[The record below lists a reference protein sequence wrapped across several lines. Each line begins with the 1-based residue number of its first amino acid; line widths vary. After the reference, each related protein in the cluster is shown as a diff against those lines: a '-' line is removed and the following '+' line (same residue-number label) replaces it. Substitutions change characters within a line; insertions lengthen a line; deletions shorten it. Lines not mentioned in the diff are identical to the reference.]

1 VKQRLDLILQPKL
14 IITPELQLSF
24 ELLTAPVLEVKR
36 IVEEELMIN
45 PFLEELPKTKS
56 DSPVDDNE
64 LPWWERLPA
73 PRKSVE
79 EHLIEQVEVLP
90 HVSEKERAVLRS
102 MVGFLDEKGYLEKE
116 AEGRLR
122 DRFNISSDE
131 FERLRRIF
139 MESVDPVGCGSRSF
153 EEFFALQLKF
163 YGIEEDVQHE
173 DVEEK
178 VRALKEKGYIIKPY
192 PLWGWAVDDTYF
204 VEPDA
209 FVVKVGSYYQVY
221 LNEKWLPRLTFND
234 EYRALVKNPELE
246 SSVKEFLT
254 ERMKRA
260 LSLLKAIEQRNKTLR
275 KTVEAIVE
283 FEYEFLE
290 KGPEY
295 LKPLSLKDVAEK
307 VGVHI
312 STVSRV
318 VNSKY
323 VHTPQGTYS
332 LKYFFADKGFV
343 VKKRIRELIE
353 AEDKR
358 KPLSDRAIADILKE
372 EGFDIARRTVAKYR
386 EELGIPPS
394 SKRRVRREKCR

>member
-1 VKQRLDLILQPKL
+1 MKQRLDLVLQPKL

-24 ELLTAPVLEVKR
+24 ELLTAPVLEVKK

-45 PFLEELPKTKS
+45 PFLEELPRTKAEM
-56 DSPVDDNE
+56 PVEDE

-73 PRKSVE
+73 PKKSIE
-79 EHLIEQVEVLP
+79 EHLVEQIEVLP
-90 HVSEKERAVLRS
+90 RLSHREKTLLKS
-102 MVGFLDEKGYLEKE
+102 LVGFIDDKGYLEKGSE
-116 AEGRLR
+116 AQFCKRWGTTRE
-122 DRFNISSDE
+122 E
-131 FERLRRIF
+131 FEALRRIF
-139 MESVDPVGCGSRSF
+139 MECVDPVGCGSKSF
-153 EEFFALQLKF
+153 EEFFALQLML
-163 YGIEEDVQHE
+163 YGIEDEFGEKEVK
-173 DVEEK
+173 EK
-178 VRALKEKGYIIKPY
+178 VQALKEKGYIIKPY
-192 PLWGWAVDDTYF
+192 PLWGWAVEDTYF
-204 VEPDA
+204 IEPDA
-209 FVVKVGSYYQVY
+209 FVVKVGRYYQVY
-221 LNEKWLPRLTFND
+221 LNEKWIPRLTFND

-254 ERMKRA
+254 ERMRKA
-260 LSLLKAIEQRNKTLR
+260 LSLLKAIEQRNRTLR

-283 FEYEFLE
+283 FEYDFLE

-353 AEDKR
+353 AEDKK
-358 KPLSDRAIADILKE
+358 KPLSDREIADILKG

-394 SKRRVRREKCR
+394 SKRRVRRGKCR

>member
-1 VKQRLDLILQPKL
+1 MKQRLDLALQPKL

-24 ELLTAPVLEVKR
+24 ELLTAPILEVKR

-45 PFLEELPKTKS
+45 PFLEELPRTKTEA
-56 DSPVDDNE
+56 PVEEDE

-79 EHLIEQVEVLP
+79 EHLIEQVEVMP
-90 HVSEKERAVLRS
+90 GISEKERDVLRS
-102 MVGFLDEKGYLEKE
+102 LIGFLDDKGYFKGDHKQLCKK
-116 AEGRLR
+116 
-122 DRFNISSDE
+122 FNLNFDE
-131 FERLRRIF
+131 FERIRRLF
-139 MESVDPVGCGSRSF
+139 MESMDPLGCGSRSF
-153 EEFFALQLKF
+153 EEFFALQLRF
-163 YGIEEDVQHE
+163 WGVEDGVWAGNLEEI
-173 DVEEK
+173 VE
-178 VRALKEKGYIIKPY
+178 ALKGKGYIIKPY
-192 PLWGWAVDDTYF
+192 PFWGWGMDDTYF

-221 LNEKWLPRLTFND
+221 LNERWIPRLTFND
-234 EYRALVKNPELE
+234 EYRSLIKNPEIE
-246 SSVKEFLT
+246 SAVKEFLV
-254 ERMKRA
+254 ERMKKA
-260 LSLLKAIEQRNKTLR
+260 LSLLKAIEQRNRTLR
-275 KTVEAIVE
+275 RTVEAIVE
-283 FEYEFLE
+283 FEYDFLE
-290 KGPEY
+290 KGPEF
-295 LKPLSLKDVAEK
+295 LKPLSLKDIAER

-312 STVSRV
+312 STISRV

-353 AEDKR
+353 AEDKQR
-358 KPLSDRAIADILKE
+358 PLSDREIANILNK

-394 SKRRVRREKCR
+394 SKRRVRRGKCR

>member
-1 VKQRLDLILQPKL
+1 MKQRLDLALQPKL

-45 PFLEELPKTKS
+45 PFLEELPRTKTEA
-56 DSPVDDNE
+56 PVEEDE

-79 EHLIEQVEVLP
+79 EHLIEQVEVMP
-90 HVSEKERAVLRS
+90 GISEKERDVLRS
-102 MVGFLDEKGYLEKE
+102 LIGFLDDKGYFKGDHRQLCKK
-116 AEGRLR
+116 
-122 DRFNISSDE
+122 FNLNFDE
-131 FERLRRIF
+131 FERIRRLF
-139 MESVDPVGCGSRSF
+139 MESMDPLGCGSRSF
-153 EEFFALQLKF
+153 EEFFALQLRVW
-163 YGIEEDVQHE
+163 GIESGVWAGNL
-173 DVEEK
+173 EK
-178 VRALKEKGYIIKPY
+178 MLESLKSRGYIIKPY
-192 PLWGWAVDDTYF
+192 PFWGWGMDDTYF

-221 LNEKWLPRLTFND
+221 LNERWIPRLTFND
-234 EYRALVKNPELE
+234 EYRSLIKNPEIE
-246 SSVKEFLT
+246 SAVKEFLV
-254 ERMKRA
+254 ERMKKA
-260 LSLLKAIEQRNKTLR
+260 LSLLKAIEQRNRTLR
-275 KTVEAIVE
+275 RTVEAIVE
-283 FEYEFLE
+283 FEYDFLE
-290 KGPEY
+290 KGPEF
-295 LKPLSLKDVAEK
+295 LKPLSLKDIAER

-312 STVSRV
+312 STISRV

-332 LKYFFADKGFV
+332 LKYFFTDKGFV

-353 AEDKR
+353 AENKQR
-358 KPLSDRAIADILKE
+358 PLSDREIANILNK

-394 SKRRVRREKCR
+394 SKRRVRRGKCR

>member
-1 VKQRLDLILQPKL
+1 MKQRLDLALQPKL

-45 PFLEELPKTKS
+45 PFLEELPRTKTEA
-56 DSPVDDNE
+56 PVEEDE

-73 PRKSVE
+73 PRRSVE
-79 EHLIEQVEVLP
+79 EHLIEQVEVMP
-90 HVSEKERAVLRS
+90 GISEKERDVLRS
-102 MVGFLDEKGYLEKE
+102 LIGFLDDKGYFKGDHRQLCKK
-116 AEGRLR
+116 
-122 DRFNISSDE
+122 FNLNFDE
-131 FERLRRIF
+131 FERIRRLF
-139 MESVDPVGCGSRSF
+139 MESMDPLGCGSRSF
-153 EEFFALQLKF
+153 EEFFALQLRVW
-163 YGIEEDVQHE
+163 GIESGVWAGNL
-173 DVEEK
+173 EEMLES
-178 VRALKEKGYIIKPY
+178 LKSRGYVIKPY
-192 PLWGWAVDDTYF
+192 PFWGWGMDDTYF

-221 LNEKWLPRLTFND
+221 LNERWIPRLTFND
-234 EYRALVKNPELE
+234 EYRSLIKNPEIE
-246 SSVKEFLT
+246 GAVKEFLV
-254 ERMKRA
+254 ERMKKA
-260 LSLLKAIEQRNKTLR
+260 LSLLKAIEQRNRTLR
-275 KTVEAIVE
+275 RTVEAIVE
-283 FEYEFLE
+283 FEYDFLE
-290 KGPEY
+290 KGPEF
-295 LKPLSLKDVAEK
+295 LKPLSLKDIAER

-312 STVSRV
+312 STISRV

-353 AEDKR
+353 AENKQR
-358 KPLSDRAIADILKE
+358 PLSDREIANILNK

-394 SKRRVRREKCR
+394 SKRRVRRGKCR